1 MPASRLAR
9 FVRHLFTTH
18 WQARRAFPRRTLR
31 AIELAIGEAQATHA
45 ARLHF
50 VVEAALDGRP
60 LLEGWSARE
69 RAIDLFSHLRLWDTE
84 DNSGVLIYV
93 LLADR
98 QVEIV
103 ADRGIHGTVGTGGWG
118 AVCRHMEAAFA
129 AGRFESGAIEGV
141 REVAQHLARH
151 GRAGRPHPQ
160 AHAERPQMP

>member
-1 MPASRLAR
+1 M
-9 FVRHLFTTH
+9 RHLCTTQ
-18 WQARRAFPRRTLR
+18 WRARRAFPRRTLR
-31 AIELAIGEAQATHA
+31 AIGRAIGEAQSTHA
-45 ARLHF
+45 ACLHF

-103 ADRGIHGTVGTGGWG
+103 ADRGIHTAVGSAGWG
-118 AVCRHMEAAFA
+118 EVCRHMEAAFR
-129 AGRFESGAIEGV
+129 AGRFESGAVEGV

-151 GRAGRPHPQ
+151 SPTAEAGRAAQ
-160 AHAERPQMP
+160 ARRARLI